1 MAIGRNREFDTPIGG
16 VPEFRANVQS
26 PAGIWQLDNVPAWDG
41 EKFSPASNS
50 GLLLAYGGL
59 ATTEKPAAAA
69 DGSVIDDW
77 DDITPLLG
85 TPLQMTVDPVT
96 GLISAAQPGVY
107 QIDFAANVNGLNN
120 NQTYS
125 FVLNVNGTNRNY
137 GAIVSGSNNVSY
149 ANVSFS
155 LSAQIAGGGT
165 VGVGV
170 INAGNNNYTVVSASL
185 SVRRI
190 G

>member
-1 MAIGRNREFDTPIGG
+1 MAIGTNRQFDTPIGG
-16 VPEFRANVQS
+16 VSEFRANVQS
-26 PAGIWQLDNVPAWDG
+26 PAGVWQLDNVPAWDG
-41 EKFSPASNS
+41 TKFAPASNS

-59 ATTEKPAAAA
+59 ATTEKPAADA

-77 DDITPLLG
+77 DEITPLLG
-85 TPLQMTVDPVT
+85 TPLQMTPDPVT

-107 QIDFAANVNGLNN
+107 QIDFNANVNGLSN
-120 NQTYS
+120 NQDYA
-125 FVLNVNGTNRNY
+125 FVLNVNGTNRDY
-137 GAIVSGSNNVSY
+137 GAFVAGSNNVSF

-155 LSAQIAGGGT
+155 LSAQIPGGGT
-165 VGVGV
+165 VGVAV
-170 INAGNNNYTVVSASL
+170 INAGNNSYTVVSASL